1 MAAIYGILGDADPS
15 ELQAMGER
23 LSHRGGEGAHWSL
36 GPSVHLGQRRVAGR
50 GPAIM
55 SDLPIALDAV
65 VENLEQLE
73 SLLKLPGPRPSP
85 DNAAQVV
92 LALFQNLGADAF
104 RHIRGAFSLAI
115 WDQAS
120 NRLILARDFFGAR
133 SLFYALA
140 GDRLAFASEYKAL
153 LALPDVSNAPNL
165 RILQSINFTRTSV
178 LDGSCLS
185 RRAPGARGTLA
196 VGRWPAH
203 REAPLLGPGGQDR
216 ASLRC
221 RARAC
226 VSRWLPGR
234 GPAADRLL

>member
-65 VENLEQLE
+65 VENLDQLE
-73 SLLKLPGPRPSP
+73 SLLPGPRPPS

-92 LALFQNLGADAF
+92 LALFQNLGPDAF
-104 RHIRGAFSLAI
+104 RQIRGAFALAI
-115 WDQAS
+115 WDQTS
-120 NRLILARDFFGAR
+120 DRLILARDLFGAR

-153 LALPDVSNAPNL
+153 LALPDVSNAPDL

-185 RRAPGARGTLA
+185 PRAPGAFGTLA
-196 VGRWPAH
+196 VRRGLTH
-203 REAPLLGPGGQDR
+203 RKAALLGPRGQDCV
-216 ASLRC
+216 SLRC

-226 VSRWLPGR
+226 VSRWLPGC